1 MAKVKDLLC
10 IPVLKDIKI
19 LAGKSGLDRPVEHVT
34 VMEVP
39 DIKRWLK
46 SNGMAWIY
54 VGILYQYFTDDHY
67 FVRYKTK
74 NRRGIEN
81 G

>member
-46 SNGMAWIY
+46 GND
-54 VGILYQYFTDDHY
+54 ILST
-67 FVRYKTK
+67 
-74 NRRGIEN
+74 
-81 G
+81 

>member
-19 LAGKSGLDRPVEHVT
+19 LAGKPAWTGRWSYVT

-46 SNGMAWIY
+46 EMIS
-54 VGILYQYFTDDHY
+54 DHK
-67 FVRYKTK
+67 FLFRA
-74 NRRGIEN
+74 
-81 G
+81 

>member
-1 MAKVKDLLC
+1 MNDSRNCDPFCNKDL
-10 IPVLKDIKI
+10 
-19 LAGKSGLDRPVEHVT
+19 KS
-34 VMEVP
+34 
-39 DIKRWLK
+39 K